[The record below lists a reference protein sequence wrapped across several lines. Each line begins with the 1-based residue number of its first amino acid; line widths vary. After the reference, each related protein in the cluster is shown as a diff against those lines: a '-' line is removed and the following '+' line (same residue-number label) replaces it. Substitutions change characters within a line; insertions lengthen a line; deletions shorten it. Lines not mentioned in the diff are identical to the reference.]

1 MGLRNSPHGLLLCLI
16 KSLCKCYCNCF
27 FQLGSGLIRS
37 IWSAQNWVRIRSLSP
52 LAGIKSLKRM
62 GFTLHISVLILK
74 PIWCLI
80 RAESYFFLLK
90 HYQSTRCKLHHHFN
104 IRLIWVGYPVEGG
117 GVTNVFQ
124 FLWRH
129 DIRKTSLFNIC
140 VADSSATW
148 LLLTHFRSIFHFY
161 TPENFWKLEVLWRFQ
176 RVSNGTLAW
185 NGLMKHKWFDPIKIA
200 LATF

>member
-1 MGLRNSPHGLLLCLI
+1 MCFCLTTLQARVLYSPLPIKRSRVNFKDFIIQRKYMGLRNSPDGLLLCLI

-27 FQLGSGLIRS
+27 FELGSGLIRS

-74 PIWCLI
+74 PIWYLI

-117 GVTNVFQ
+117 RG
-124 FLWRH
+124 
-129 DIRKTSLFNIC
+129 D
-140 VADSSATW
+140 
-148 LLLTHFRSIFHFY
+148 
-161 TPENFWKLEVLWRFQ
+161 
-176 RVSNGTLAW
+176 
-185 NGLMKHKWFDPIKIA
+185 
-200 LATF
+200 